1 MTKKEKVKNFVKEHK
16 EDIIRFSYYALGVGV
31 GIGICKL
38 KSVKKHKEFMKDRT
52 VFNNP
57 NLTVSDFG
65 KVGEE
70 MISKI
75 DEVTKDTPVK
85 NWHIGYLEK

>member
-16 EDIIRFSYYALGVGV
+16 GVIAFYSLAIVGTALGTRY
-31 GIGICKL
+31 CKYTT
-38 KSVKKHKEFMKDRT
+38 HKEREELMKNMT
-52 VFNNP
+52 VLDIP

-70 MISKI
+70 IISKI

-85 NWHIGYLEK
+85 EWRIIY

>member
-16 EDIIRFSYYALGVGV
+16 GVITFYSLAIVGTV
-31 GIGICKL
+31 FGIGYCKYTTH
-38 KSVKKHKEFMKDRT
+38 KKWEEFMKNT
-52 VFNNP
+52 TISNIP

-85 NWHIGYLEK
+85 GWRIFY

>member
-1 MTKKEKVKNFVKEHK
+1 MSKKEKVKNFVKEHK
-16 EDIIRFSYYALGVGV
+16 EDVIRFSYYALGVGV

-38 KSVKKHKEFMKDRT
+38 ESVKKHKEFMKDCT
-52 VFNNP
+52 MLNIP
-57 NLTVSDFG
+57 NLTIKDFG

-70 MISKI
+70 VISTI

-85 NWHIGYLEK
+85 GWSMYY

>member
-1 MTKKEKVKNFVKEHK
+1 MTKKENVKNFVKEHK
-16 EDIIRFSYYALGVGV
+16 GAIAFYSLAIVGTALGTGY
-31 GIGICKL
+31 CKYIT
-38 KSVKKHKEFMKDRT
+38 HKEREKIMENTT
-52 VFNNP
+52 VFNIP

-70 MISKI
+70 MVSKI

-85 NWHIGYLEK
+85 GWRINY

>member
-16 EDIIRFSYYALGVGV
+16 EGIIRFSYYALGVGV
-31 GIGICKL
+31 GIGICKHMAY
-38 KSVKKHKEFMKDRT
+38 KEQKEFMKDT
-52 VFNNP
+52 TILKIP

-85 NWHIGYLEK
+85 GWYINYLEK

>member
-16 EDIIRFSYYALGVGV
+16 QDIIRFSYYALGVGV
-31 GIGICKL
+31 GIGICKHMAY
-38 KSVKKHKEFMKDRT
+38 KERKEFMKNTT
-52 VFNNP
+52 VFNIP

-70 MISKI
+70 MISQI
-75 DEVTKDTPVK
+75 DAITKDTPVVG
-85 NWHIGYLEK
+85 WMIDV

>member
-16 EDIIRFSYYALGVGV
+16 GVITFYSLAIVGTALGTGY
-31 GIGICKL
+31 CKYTT
-38 KSVKKHKEFMKDRT
+38 HKEREVFMKNTT
-52 VFNNP
+52 VLDIP

-70 MISKI
+70 IISKI

-85 NWHIGYLEK
+85 RWRIIY

>member
-16 EDIIRFSYYALGVGV
+16 LDIIRYALGVGV
-31 GIGICKL
+31 GIGICKW
-38 KSVKKHKEFMKDRT
+38 KSVKKHKEFMKDCT
-52 VFNNP
+52 MFDIP
-57 NLTVSDFG
+57 DLTIKDFG

-70 MISKI
+70 AISKI

-85 NWHIGYLEK
+85 SWSISY

>member
-1 MTKKEKVKNFVKEHK
+1 MTKREKVKNFVKEHK
-16 EDIIRFSYYALGVGV
+16 GVIAFYSLAIVGTALGTGY
-31 GIGICKL
+31 CKYTI
-38 KSVKKHKEFMKDRT
+38 HKEQENAMKNAT
-52 VFNNP
+52 VINIP

-85 NWHIGYLEK
+85 GWRIGY

>member
-16 EDIIRFSYYALGVGV
+16 KEIIIYSVYGVFV
-31 GIGICKL
+31 GIGICKW
-38 KSVKKHKEFMKDRT
+38 KSVKKHKEFMEDCT
-52 VFNNP
+52 MFNIP
-57 NLTVSDFG
+57 NLTIKDFG

-70 MISKI
+70 VISTI

-85 NWHIGYLEK
+85 GWSICY

>member
-16 EDIIRFSYYALGVGV
+16 KEIIAFYSLAIVGTALGTGY
-31 GIGICKL
+31 CKYIT
-38 KSVKKHKEFMKDRT
+38 HKEREKIMENTT
-52 VFNNP
+52 VFNIP

-85 NWHIGYLEK
+85 GWRINY